1 MASLPPKNARI
12 EADILE
18 RSARVD
24 DIARLKTLV
33 DLPTLQYVEVTSQI
47 ELTQALARWP
57 LLAHVQ
63 QHRQEP
69 RHKEPEA

>member
-12 EADILE
+12 EADILD

-63 QHRQEP
+63 KHRQP
-69 RHKEPEA
+69 VIEPEA

>member
-1 MASLPPKNARI
+1 MASLPPGNVQI
-12 EADILE
+12 EADILD
-18 RSARVD
+18 RSERVD

-33 DLPTLQYVEVTSQI
+33 DLPTLQYVEVTSQV

-63 QHRQEP
+63 KHRQP
-69 RHKEPEA
+69 VMEPEA

>member
-12 EADILE
+12 EADILD

-33 DLPTLQYVEVTSQI
+33 DLPTLQY
-47 ELTQALARWP
+47 ARS
-57 LLAHVQ
+57 
-63 QHRQEP
+63 RP
-69 RHKEPEA
+69 RLN

>member
-1 MASLPPKNARI
+1 MASLLPKHARI
-12 EADILE
+12 EADILD
-18 RSARVD
+18 RSERVD

-47 ELTQALARWP
+47 ELMQALARWP

>member
-1 MASLPPKNARI
+1 MASLLPKNARI
-12 EADILE
+12 EADILD
-18 RSARVD
+18 RSERVD

>member
-1 MASLPPKNARI
+1 MASLPPGNVQI
-12 EADILE
+12 EADILD
-18 RSARVD
+18 RSERVD

-33 DLPTLQYVEVTSQI
+33 DLPTLQYVEVTSQV

-63 QHRQEP
+63 KNRQPVTEP
-69 RHKEPEA
+69 QP